1 MSALLA
7 PPKLAERLTTEE
19 RFRRLAEE
27 WKLESRYLS
36 NTRQMAMLRSYQAII
51 GMGLPVLPLILKE
64 LQREPN
70 FWFHALEALT
80 DEDPVPGEIRG
91 SVARIR
97 EAWLDWGRQQ
107 GLIA

>member
-1 MSALLA
+1 
-7 PPKLAERLTTEE
+7 
-19 RFRRLAEE
+19 
-27 WKLESRYLS
+27 
-36 NTRQMAMLRSYQAII
+36 
-51 GMGLPVLPLILKE
+51 LKE